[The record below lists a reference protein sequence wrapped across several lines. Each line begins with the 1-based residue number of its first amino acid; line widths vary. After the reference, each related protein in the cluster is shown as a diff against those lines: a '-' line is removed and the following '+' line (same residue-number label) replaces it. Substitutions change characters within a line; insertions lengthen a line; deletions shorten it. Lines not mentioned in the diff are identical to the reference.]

1 MIGGIVKLFWKIL
14 GVMACGLVLLAGL
27 GIAVLLYKGFQ
38 LNSEGTAF
46 VDAAIPAISAHW
58 DTAELFD
65 RATPELKQTTKP
77 ADLATLFEGLRPLGK
92 MTKYNGATGNTHSD
106 FDSSTGTTI
115 AGSYTATA
123 EYQHGTA
130 TIDVVAVK
138 RDGRW
143 MINGF
148 RFDAKLASG
157 ADGGKAS

>member
-1 MIGGIVKLFWKIL
+1 MKLFWKIL
-14 GVMACGLVLLAGL
+14 GVVACGLVLLAGL

-58 DTAELFD
+58 DTAEFLD
-65 RATPELKQTTKP
+65 RATPELKQAAKP
-77 ADLATLFEGLRPLGK
+77 ADLAKLFERLRPLGK
-92 MTKYNGATGNTHSD
+92 LTKYNGATGNTHSD

-115 AGSYTATA
+115 EGEYTATA
-123 EYQHGTA
+123 EYQDGTA
-130 TIDVVAVK
+130 TFQVAAVK

-148 RFDAKLASG
+148 HFDAKLAAG

>member
-1 MIGGIVKLFWKIL
+1 
-14 GVMACGLVLLAGL
+14 MACGLVLLAGL

-58 DTAELFD
+58 DTAELLD
-65 RATPELKQTTKP
+65 RATPELKQTARP
-77 ADLATLFEGLRPLGK
+77 ADVAKLFERLRPLGK
-92 MTKYNGATGNTHSD
+92 LTKYNGATGNTHSD

-115 AGSYTATA
+115 KGEYTATA
-123 EYQHGTA
+123 EYQNGTA
-130 TIDVVAVK
+130 TFQVVAVK

-148 RFDAKLASG
+148 YCDTKLASG